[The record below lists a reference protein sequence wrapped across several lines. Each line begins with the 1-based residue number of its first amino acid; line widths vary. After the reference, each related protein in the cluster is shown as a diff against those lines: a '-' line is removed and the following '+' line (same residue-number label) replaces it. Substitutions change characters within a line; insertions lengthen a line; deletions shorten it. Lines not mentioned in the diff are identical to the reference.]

1 MTVELTPYSYPEA
14 ALKTMKLNPR
24 KKSDFAIPAPSND
37 PQKIRVIEI
46 RPGDVVAKELQLIVE
61 PKDGFFVADADNDIA
76 KGVIFY
82 RHEPDPSI
90 PPRGAGFIRGTKF
103 RPGCAY
109 ASTISHDCHNLL
121 VVGTDD
127 DAMTLAANAV
137 IEANGGIAIVVD
149 GKIDAVLPLPLAGLM
164 SLESIEETALKLNAI
179 EKALGKA
186 GAVSESI
193 EMTMSLIGLI
203 VIPELRISN
212 HGLVELKGSNPL
224 KLVDLVV
231 TD

>member
-1 MTVELTPYSYPEA
+1 ML
-14 ALKTMKLNPR
+14 
-24 KKSDFAIPAPSND
+24 
-37 PQKIRVIEI
+37 
-46 RPGDVVAKELQLIVE
+46 
-61 PKDGFFVADADNDIA
+61 
-76 KGVIFY
+76 FY

-164 SLESIEETALKLNAI
+164 SLESIGETALKLNAI

-212 HGLVELKGSNPL
+212 MGWSN
-224 KLVDLVV
+224 
-231 TD
+231 